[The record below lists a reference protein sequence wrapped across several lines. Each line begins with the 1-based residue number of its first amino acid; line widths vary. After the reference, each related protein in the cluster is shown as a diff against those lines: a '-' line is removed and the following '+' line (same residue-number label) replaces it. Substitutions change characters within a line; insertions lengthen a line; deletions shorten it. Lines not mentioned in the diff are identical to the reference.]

1 MVSDGDGAAGLS
13 PAVRRRAFAVSV
25 LVAAFTILDLTKVNV
40 ALPSI
45 EAAFDI
51 GSTELQLIVSGFVLA
66 FGLTLVPMG
75 RLGDQRSRRVLFVV
89 GLSLFS
95 VTSLACAL
103 APTSEVLLAARLL
116 QGVAAGIQMPQVIG
130 LIQELYQGPE
140 RGRAFGMFGATI
152 GLSTAFGPTL
162 GGLLIALGGPVD
174 GWRWVFGI
182 NVPLGIL
189 AIVLVL
195 TLLPTTRE
203 RSAAPLALDPV
214 GIVLFGVS
222 IVALLWPF
230 LFTTGS
236 PDDDPN
242 RWWVLLALPVA
253 LAAFVLWER
262 RYAATGRAPLI
273 DLGLLRIGSFRNGT
287 VIATVYF
294 AAMPTMFLL
303 TTLYL
308 QGGVGLAAVF
318 AGMVTIGYALSSA
331 VASWRSG
338 RLVERYG
345 RALVVWGL
353 AVLLAAVGGLVAA
366 ALWLPTGPG
375 IAAMVVLLVIGGIG
389 GGIVL
394 SPNQTLTL
402 ADVPLA
408 QGGVAGSLGQ
418 LGQRIGTAI
427 GSAVALALFSST
439 VFSEEGSRPAIDV
452 FHDAYAAGMGAVAAL
467 LALALILAIG
477 DLVAR
482 RRSAFH

>member
-1 MVSDGDGAAGLS
+1 MSEA
-13 PAVRRRAFAVSV
+13 PAVGISPKARRRGFIVAV

-40 ALPSI
+40 ALPAI
-45 EAAFDI
+45 ESAFGI
-51 GSTELQLIVSGFVLA
+51 GSTELQLIVSGFVLT

-75 RLGDQRSRRVLFVV
+75 RLGDQRSRKVLFVV
-89 GLSLFS
+89 GLSLFTI
-95 VTSLACAL
+95 TSLACAL
-103 APTSEVLLAARLL
+103 APSIEVLLVARLL
-116 QGVAAGIQMPQVIG
+116 QGVAAGIQMPQVVG
-130 LIQELYQGPE
+130 LIQELFQGAE

-162 GGLLIALGGPVD
+162 GGLLIAVGGPVD

-189 AIVLVL
+189 AIILVL
-195 TLLPTTRE
+195 TLLPDTRA
-203 RSAAPLALDPV
+203 RSPHPLELDPV

-222 IVALLWPF
+222 VVVLLWPF

-236 PDDDPN
+236 PDDDPS
-242 RWWVLLALPVA
+242 RWWVLAALPLT

-262 RYAATGRAPLI
+262 RYTATGRAPLI
-273 DLGLLRIGSFRNGT
+273 DLSLLRITSFRNGT

-331 VASWRSG
+331 VASWLSG
-338 RLVERYG
+338 RLVNRFG

-353 AVLLAAVGGLVAA
+353 AVLLVSVGGLVAA
-366 ALWLPTGPG
+366 AVWLPTGPA
-375 IAAMVVLLVIGGIG
+375 IAAMVIALVVGGVG
-389 GGIVL
+389 GGVVL
-394 SPNQTLTL
+394 APNQTLTL

-427 GSAVALALFSST
+427 GSAIALAIFSST
-439 VFSEEGSRPAIDV
+439 VFSETGTKPALEV
-452 FHDAYAAGMGAVAAL
+452 FHDAYAAGMAAVAVL
-467 LALALILAIG
+467 LAIALALAIG

-482 RRSAFH
+482 RRDPSFR